1 MGNEKLR
8 GMRILI
14 TEDLHPKGIEMLEG
28 AGMELVHWDW
38 QKLTDPSLPTDF
50 DAIIGKQYYQ
60 CNQALIDR
68 LLPRLKYVITC
79 GAGLDNI
86 DLKYCAE
93 KGIKVFNAP
102 GSNAASVAEHVVMVA
117 LMILR
122 NLNECQSSVH
132 AGRWDRFELA
142 GNELMGKTFGIIGLG
157 AIGRTPTSVAT
168 WSPS

>member
-1 MGNEKLR
+1 M
-8 GMRILI
+8 
-14 TEDLHPKGIEMLEG
+14 
-28 AGMELVHWDW
+28 A
-38 QKLTDPSLPTDF
+38 DF

-102 GSNAASVAEHVVMVA
+102 GSNAASVAGLEWKPSGSFITDMA
-117 LMILR
+117 ISLM
-122 NLNECQSSVH
+122 SSESFRSRPPC
-132 AGRWDRFELA
+132 G
-142 GNELMGKTFGIIGLG
+142 
-157 AIGRTPTSVAT
+157 P
-168 WSPS
+168 